1 MTKTARIY
9 AKNRVPTTAQ
19 TSDAISRMPIPSTKE
34 DDGSTGMPLQGVF
47 PVDVNTDPMTYTM
60 PVTLQ
65 SAAGTKVAVNTFT
78 PTGSLGSGA
87 PLLETIGPLAL
98 TNIANGNWEQL
109 RTPSTFKTG
118 SANLIN
124 STALWT
130 PAGGKKFRIMGFNVL
145 IPSTATAAGGI
156 TVTLKDAAATVF
168 TLFIMGTTTQA
179 VNYQTTLAG
188 NGYLSSA
195 ADNVLN
201 IDNTAAFTAGSVT
214 VNVWGTEE

>member
-1 MTKTARIY
+1 
-9 AKNRVPTTAQ
+9 
-19 TSDAISRMPIPSTKE
+19 MPIPSTKE
-34 DDGSTGMPLQGVF
+34 DDGSMGMPLQGVF
-47 PVDVNTDPMTYTM
+47 PVDVNTDPMTYNM
-60 PVTLQ
+60 PTIINTGTGLTSVSVANQAVGGSISTNVGLL
-65 SAAGTKVAVNTFT
+65 STRSVMMVGKIAGTFYEA
-78 PTGSLGSGA
+78 
-87 PLLETIGPLAL
+87 
-98 TNIANGNWEQL
+98 L
-109 RTPSTFKTG
+109 RTPEVFKTG
-118 SANLIN
+118 SATLIN

-145 IPSTATAAGGI
+145 IPSTATSAGGI
-156 TVTLKDAAATVF
+156 TVTLKDGAATVF
-168 TLFIMGTTTQA
+168 TLFIMGTTTQV